1 MYISLV
7 NKLRKIN
14 VETVVSMRKLP
25 NDQARVTVTLQD
37 NTLQK
42 PLFRAIGDD
51 LEEALANALIQM
63 VAERSNELKVLSSL
77 S

>member
-7 NKLRKIN
+7 SKLRKIN

-37 NTLQK
+37 NTLKK
-42 PLFRAIGDD
+42 PLFRAVGDD

>member
-42 PLFRAIGDD
+42 PLFRAIGED

>member
-63 VAERSNELKVLSSL
+63 VAERSNELKILSSL

>member
-7 NKLRKIN
+7 SKLRKIN
-14 VETVVSMRKLP
+14 VETVVSMKKLS

-42 PLFRAIGDD
+42 PLFRAVGDD